1 MASLVWLCLCLVWL
15 DGAKPR
21 SYTIY
26 LARES
31 EVGAESA
38 VTEMLPL
45 ARAPVEASIVYTLI
59 VLADWL
65 PIRKYFPAG
74 ARIRKVGLAGA
85 LNGDLS
91 ISVSFPVVVSREY
104 AETLVER
111 RFAA

>member
-1 MASLVWLCLCLVWL
+1 MAN
-15 DGAKPR
+15 
-21 SYTIY
+21 
-26 LARES
+26 ES

-45 ARAPVEASIVYTLI
+45 ARLPVVASMVYSLI

-65 PIRKYFPAG
+65 PIRRYFPEG
-74 ARIRKVGLAGA
+74 ANTRKVGLAGP

-91 ISVSFPVVVSREY
+91 ISVSFPVVLSTEY